1 MATRVL
7 LIGATGVF
15 GARIAARLAALADHD
30 IHAEL
35 DITTW

>member
-1 MATRVL
+1 MATKVL
-7 LIGATGVF
+7 LIWATGAF

-35 DITTW
+35 NITT